1 MERVDK
7 PKVFISYAWSSE
19 EYRQKVLSFADQLIN
34 DGVDVLFDRY
44 LAPGIDLTAFMESSV
59 NDESVTN
66 VLILMDKVYTEKANK
81 RQGGVGT
88 ETQIISPEL
97 YGKVEQTKF
106 IPVLFERDENGEIR
120 TPTFLKSRKFIDLT
134 DPETYD
140 EEYMKLVKQIYGVH
154 AVAKP
159 PLGTKPAWVDSEP
172 LVPVKKITAYK
183 SLANCFSEKERSVKI
198 NEYLSGIK
206 NSIIEAFTVTE
217 SYKEGKALELYE
229 NAVPLRNE
237 FLLLLKQVVCVEHG
251 EEQLGDFFEDVHS
264 LIHKTFLENWNG
276 KTAGLFVSELFI
288 YTIAVYYKF
297 HFYKELSSFF
307 TRPYFIDENGI
318 NNFSDLYVYSENFE
332 HDMIARDGKKY
343 LSGAAEFWTKNI
355 NVDICSIDEFIF
367 ADILAYNCSVYGNI
381 PSGRLWW
388 YPVTYIYA
396 GYSQSAFQG
405 FAQKLQS
412 TKALTNAAEMF
423 GYDMSDYPVE
433 QFRTK
438 FKSVE
443 TQIKNGEFRSYGYSG
458 AFLKPPLLGYY
469 IKLDQLGI
477 MK

>member
-19 EYRQKVLSFADQLIN
+19 EYKQKVLSFANQLIN
-34 DGVDVLFDRY
+34 DGVDVLLDRY

-66 VLILMDKVYTEKANK
+66 VLILMDEVYTEKANK

-106 IPVLFERDENGEIR
+106 IPVLFERDENGEIC
-120 TPTFLKSRKFIDLT
+120 TPTFLKSRIFIDLT
-134 DPETYD
+134 YPETYD

-198 NEYLSGIK
+198 NEYLSDIK

-217 SYKEGKALELYE
+217 DYKEGKALELYE

-251 EEQLGDFFEDVHS
+251 EEQLSDFFEDVHS
-264 LIHKTFLENWNG
+264 QIYKSILGDWNAE
-276 KTAGLFVSELFI
+276 TAELFVNELFI
-288 YTIAVYYKF
+288 YTIAVYYKY

-307 TRPYFIDENGI
+307 TRPYFSTEYGI
-318 NNFSDLYVYSENFE
+318 NNFSDLYVYNENFE
-332 HDMIARDGKKY
+332 HDMAARDGKAY
-343 LSGAAEFWTKNI
+343 ISGAAEFWTKNI
-355 NVDICSIDEFIF
+355 NTNICSIDEFIF
-367 ADILAYNCSVYGNI
+367 ADILAFNCSVYGNI
-381 PSGRLWW
+381 PSGEFW
-388 YPVTYIYA
+388 YPETYIYS
-396 GYSQSAFQG
+396 GHNQKDIQG
-405 FAQKLQS
+405 FTLKLKS
-412 TKALTNAAEMF
+412 IKALTNVAEMF
-423 GYDMSDYPVE
+423 GYDMSGFTVE

-443 TQIKNGEFRSYGYSG
+443 NKIRNGDFSSYGYPG
-458 AFLKPPLLGYY
+458 AFSKAPLLGYY
-469 IKLDQLGI
+469 IKFDQLGI

>member
-19 EYRQKVLSFADQLIN
+19 EYKQKVLSFSKQLIN
-34 DGVDVLFDRY
+34 DGVDVLLDRY
-44 LAPGIDLTAFMESSV
+44 LAPGIDLAAFMESSV

-106 IPVLFERDENGEIR
+106 IPVLFERGENGEIR
-120 TPTFLKSRKFIDLT
+120 TPTFLKSRIFIDLT

-183 SLANCFSEKERSVKI
+183 SLTNCFSEKERSVKI

-251 EEQLGDFFEDVHS
+251 EEQLGDFFEDIHS
-264 LIHKTFLENWNG
+264 LIYKSFSCNWNRDI
-276 KTAGLFVSELFI
+276 AELFVNELFI

-307 TRPYFIDENGI
+307 TRPYFIDEYGI

-332 HDMIARDGKKY
+332 HDMIARDGKNY
-343 LSGAAEFWTKNI
+343 HSGVAEFWTKNI
-355 NVDICSIDEFIF
+355 YADICSIDEFIF
-367 ADILAYNCSVYGNI
+367 ADILAFNCSVYGNV
-381 PSGRLWW
+381 PSGDFW

-396 GYSQSAFQG
+396 GYSQSAFRE
-405 FAQKLQS
+405 FAMKLQS
-412 TKALTNAAEMF
+412 IKALTNAAEMF
-423 GYDMSDYPVE
+423 GYDMSDSPVE
-433 QFRTK
+433 RFRTK

-443 TQIKNGEFRSYGYSG
+443 NKKRNGEFRSYSYSG
-458 AFLKPPLLGYY
+458 AFSRAPLLGDY
-469 IKLDQLGI
+469 IEYDQLGI